1 MLTRAAL
8 TFGAA
13 AALFT
18 VPAAAQSARD
28 DASPLAGRWALT
40 LEGGAPPRV
49 RGELRLHDS
58 SGTLAGTI
66 LLETRDSAPVP
77 LQELRAEG
85 ARIEFLAPLDPG
97 MRFVGQ
103 VQANGLAGEAFGGA
117 GEQMQTW
124 RATRLA
130 EAIEFYPALPRFR
143 LRQIIAGLPDSVVRL
158 PGAWLAAAE
167 RAGLIADSLEP
178 AYQRAARAAG
188 VAPLPG
194 AALPADGGPYLLGVY
209 RREETGPALAA
220 ALARIHADL
229 ATPALRTAFARLFSA
244 RDGRWLPDVHAVALD
259 RARHRVQAL
268 EWAQARPALVAAGWI
283 PGDAS
288 EDAGTLPYA
297 VYRLAHLQAVDTV
310 QFRLVGE
317 RMAAGAPVSARA
329 VGLLLDGYRD
339 ALAWYPEA
347 IGFLLTAPWVLGA
360 DGAAPR
366 SIADLMGEVWTT
378 APGVPELRAAY
389 FGYPQAVP
397 RYGTP
402 AALVDRLLVPENWTA
417 RTWLQRNGQTRLLT
431 VVQRLGVDSLVPTTL
446 ERGGRT
452 LRLSTVRRQASEN
465 INGFL
470 ETGDAIVADPGV
482 PPLLA
487 LGTVV
492 HEWHH
497 LAFERARWAA
507 SPEAQ
512 PAAFDST
519 AGTVT
524 LRPPEPVIAEGV
536 AEWGTEVV
544 MASLVTRH
552 PIVGMAEPLKR
563 ARLAR
568 MAPDDPHLTGYLL
581 ARALATV
588 LPPHATAAALVD
600 AATDPA
606 RVLGNPAAARA
617 WRAVARAPDVTVPRS
632 GGLVLVPETRFTIES
647 GWPDPVES
655 RIRF

>member
-1 MLTRAAL
+1 MTMRAAL

-13 AALFT
+13 AALFA
-18 VPAAAQSARD
+18 VPAAAQSSPD
-28 DASPLAGRWALT
+28 DVSPLAGRWALT

-49 RGELRLHDS
+49 RGELRLSDS
-58 SGTLAGTI
+58 SGTLTGTI

-77 LQELRAEG
+77 LQELRADG
-85 ARIEFLAPLDPG
+85 VRIEFLAPLDPG

-103 VQANGLAGEAFGGA
+103 LQAGGLAGEAFGGA
-117 GEQMQTW
+117 GEQLQSW
-124 RATRLA
+124 RATRLS

-143 LRQIIAGLPDSVVRL
+143 LRQIIAGLPDSSVRL
-158 PGAWLAAAE
+158 PGAWLAAAG
-167 RAGLIADSLEP
+167 RAGLVADSLEP

-209 RREETGPALAA
+209 RREETGPALAG

-229 ATPALRTAFARLFSA
+229 ATPALRQAFARLFST
-244 RDGRWLPDVHAVALD
+244 RDGRWLPDVHAVALE

-268 EWAQARPALVAAGWI
+268 EWTDARPALVAAGWI
-283 PGDAS
+283 PGDANG
-288 EDAGTLPYA
+288 DAGTLPYA
-297 VYRLAHLQAVDTV
+297 VYRLAHLEAVDTV

-317 RMAAGAPVSARA
+317 RMAAAPASARA
-329 VGLLLDGYRD
+329 VALLLDGYRD

-347 IGFLLTAPWVLGA
+347 IELLLTAPWVRGA
-360 DGAAPR
+360 DASVPR
-366 SIADLMGEVWTT
+366 SIADLMGEVWV
-378 APGVPELRAAY
+378 AGPAVPELRAAY

-402 AALVDRLLVPENWTA
+402 AALAERILVPENSTA
-417 RTWLQRNGQTRLLT
+417 RTWLERNGQRRLLT

-452 LRLSTVRRQASEN
+452 LRLSTVRRQAREN

-470 ETGDAIVADPGV
+470 EVEDAIVADPGV

-487 LGTVV
+487 LATIV

-507 SPEAQ
+507 ASDAQ
-512 PAAFDST
+512 PAAFDSAT
-519 AGTVT
+519 GTIT

-536 AEWGTEVV
+536 AEWATEVV
-544 MASLVTRH
+544 MAPLVARH
-552 PIVGMAEPLKR
+552 PTVGLAEPLKR

-581 ARALATV
+581 VRALAAV
-588 LPPHATAAALVD
+588 LPPQEVAKILAA

-606 RVLGNPAAARA
+606 RVLRHEAVARA
-617 WRAVARAPDVTVPRS
+617 WRGFAGAPDVSVARS